1 MKTESRRKCNQT
13 VIHAARLERNTRQFF
28 GEKVEFDSKIN
39 DKFEKQLQDIDL
51 HFEEHERED
60 DRLDVNEPDVAR
72 RTVQAISSEF
82 DRFNQDLRKKNKDN
96 LNQSSLHN

>member
-39 DKFEKQLQDIDL
+39 DKFEK
-51 HFEEHERED
+51 
-60 DRLDVNEPDVAR
+60 
-72 RTVQAISSEF
+72 
-82 DRFNQDLRKKNKDN
+82 
-96 LNQSSLHN
+96 